1 MGSRTTRS
9 WLTNSQAIREADMK
23 HQIRNAWTETAE
35 WILVG
40 SCVLLPF
47 ILLSPIV
54 GLLYPAPL
62 A

>member
-1 MGSRTTRS
+1 
-9 WLTNSQAIREADMK
+9 MK
-23 HQIRNAWTETAE
+23 HQIRNAWAETAE
-35 WILVG
+35 WTLVG

>member
-1 MGSRTTRS
+1 MTHR
-9 WLTNSQAIREADMK
+9 
-23 HQIRNAWTETAE
+23 IRNPWVDTAE

-54 GLLYPAPL
+54 GLLYPATVG
-62 A
+62 

>member
-1 MGSRTTRS
+1 
-9 WLTNSQAIREADMK
+9 MK
-23 HQIRNAWTETAE
+23 HRIGNTWAETAE

-54 GLLYPAPL
+54 GLLYPVPL